1 MDNSFRN
8 PILLLAIVALG
19 CAADPVRLDPDWDQ
33 MTLRIGGG
41 VIEVQTPDPLLV
53 DVDLVKDWVQRA
65 AQAVSSFYGRYPVK
79 HVLLV
84 VRSNRRG
91 GINDGVEHDGQ
102 RIDIRIGRNT
112 TANDLMDNWML
123 THEMFHL
130 SQPDFDDQYQW
141 MSEGMADYLEPVARV
156 RIGQITVQRF
166 WKDLVEGLPQGLPDV
181 GDGGL
186 DRTHTWGRTYWGG
199 CLFWLMADVQ
209 IRQQTH
215 NRKSVRDAAKAVL
228 DAGGDGSRVWPFDMY
243 LSTADQGS
251 GTHVFKNLHDQQG
264 EHRVMVDLP
273 ALWKSLGVIY
283 ENGQI
288 NFDPHAPLADIRT
301 GITTP

>member
-1 MDNSFRN
+1 MANSFRN
-8 PILLLAIVALG
+8 PILLLAMMALG
-19 CAADPVRLDPDWDQ
+19 CAADPIRQDAVWDQ

-41 VIEVQTPDPLLV
+41 EVQVQTPQELPLPM
-53 DVDLVKDWVQRA
+53 DVVKDWVQRA

-84 VRSNRRG
+84 VRPGGRG
-91 GINDGVEHDGQ
+91 GVNGGIEHDGQ
-102 RIDIRIGRNT
+102 RIDIRIGRNA
-112 TANDLMDNWML
+112 TAAELMDNWML

-130 SQPDFDDQYQW
+130 SQPDFDDQYKW

-156 RIGQITVQRF
+156 RIGQITIERF

-181 GDGGL
+181 GDEGL

-209 IRQQTH
+209 IREQTH

-243 LSTADQGS
+243 LATADDAT
-251 GTHVFKNLHDQQG
+251 GTHVFKNLHD
-264 EHRVMVDLP
+264 EHGLHPAMVDLP

-283 ENGQI
+283 DNGQI
-288 NFDPHAPLADIRT
+288 IFDPHAPLADIRS
-301 GITTP
+301 GITSP